1 MAKRAAGL
9 MFLLV
14 SVSAAVGAQQ
24 GFLPASFQGGAI
36 PQLNVLS
43 IEAGGGQVLLELTV
57 SPDGTVIGSRPLRTT
72 ASFTERI
79 QSTSSG
85 WRFSP
90 AEALLDPRDQRPGG
104 PITHPI
110 ESKVLVAGV
119 FRPPTMLGPSIGEP
133 ISEASN
139 PSDEIPF
146 PLSVIQ
152 PNYPPNARDAGV
164 VLVEA
169 RVNASGAVIGAV
181 VKISSPGFDSA
192 ALDAAR
198 QWRFRPARVGG
209 LFVPS
214 LAYIVFGFPMPLT
227 FGPGPGGGTT
237 PGNH

>member
-1 MAKRAAGL
+1 MVRRHAVIALLTAVAMGTAA
-9 MFLLV
+9 
-14 SVSAAVGAQQ
+14 SAQQ
-24 GFLPASFQGGAI
+24 GFMPASFQGGSV

-43 IEAGGGQVLLELTV
+43 IEAGGGQVLLEITV
-57 SPDGTVIGSRPLRTT
+57 SRDGSVIDSRPLRVTP
-72 ASFTERI
+72 SFTERI

-85 WRFSP
+85 WRFTP

-104 PITHPI
+104 PLTRPI
-110 ESKVLVAGV
+110 ESKVLVAGI
-119 FRPPTMLGPSIGEP
+119 FRPPTLLGPSIGEA
-133 ISEASN
+133 ISEVSN

-152 PNYPPNARDAGV
+152 PLYPPNARDAGV

-169 RVNASGAVIGAV
+169 RVNPQGAVIGAV

-227 FGPGPGGGTT
+227 FGTSPGAPT
-237 PGNH
+237 PGN

>member
-1 MAKRAAGL
+1 MVRRAAGL
-9 MFLLV
+9 ALMTV
-14 SVSAAVGAQQ
+14 TAMGTVASAQQ
-24 GFLPASFQGGAI
+24 GFMPAAFQSGPI

-57 SPDGTVIGSRPLRTT
+57 APDGAVIGSRPLRATP
-72 ASFTERI
+72 SFTERI
-79 QSTSSG
+79 QSTSSS
-85 WRFSP
+85 WRFAP
-90 AEALLDPRDQRPGG
+90 AEAMFEPRDQRPGG
-104 PITHPI
+104 PLTHPI

-119 FRPPTMLGPSIGEP
+119 FRPPTLIGPSIGEP
-133 ISEASN
+133 ITDVAN
-139 PSDEIPF
+139 PSDDIPF

-152 PNYPPNARDAGV
+152 PMYPPNARDAGV

-181 VKISSPGFDSA
+181 VKISSPGFDSP

-209 LFVPS
+209 VFVPS

-227 FGPGPGGGTT
+227 FGTPTPP
-237 PGNH
+237 PGN